1 MKIVFYL
8 SLLFIMISCVKNNQ
22 VYWCGDHPCINKKEK
37 EAYFK
42 KTMVVEMKDLK
53 NENFDNKS
61 EIEKII
67 KQAKLD
73 EKNRIKKEKDLIK
86 ESKLDKKMK
95 IKEEKRLAKQIK
107 LDQKRLADEEKKL
120 AKQIALEDKKRE
132 KNEKKLAIQTA
143 SKKKNDKVSKIENEK
158 NVIKID
164 TNIGILKNNSNKFK
178 DLVDK
183 ITKRNSLRAYP
194 NINDIPN

>member
-1 MKIVFYL
+1 
-8 SLLFIMISCVKNNQ
+8 MISCVKNNQ

-67 KQAKLD
+67 QQAKLD
-73 EKNRIKKEKDLIK
+73 EKNRIKKEKDLIN
-86 ESKLDKKMK
+86 ESKLDKKMRIREEKKLAKK
-95 IKEEKRLAKQIK
+95 IKLEQKK
-107 LDQKRLADEEKKL
+107 LIEEEKKL
-120 AKQIALEDKKRE
+120 AKQIALDEKKRAKE
-132 KNEKKLAIQTA
+132 EKKLAKLTT
-143 SKKKNDKVSKIENEK
+143 SKKKSDKVVKIKNEK

-164 TNIGILKNNSNKFK
+164 TNIGVLKINSNKFK

-183 ITKRNSLRAYP
+183 ITKRNSLRTYP